1 VLSLVIA
8 KRVIIAM
15 RINTFFYSI
24 QQGIKNIFRNS
35 MFSLASVATMAACIF
50 MFGIFYILVANVNAM
65 AQDAEESVAITVF
78 FDEGISDS
86 RIKDIGEDIKKRT
99 EVKEIVFVSAEE
111 AWESFKDVY
120 FEGNEEY
127 ADGFSDNPLANS
139 ANYEVYLKD
148 ISKQSGLVTYLSS
161 IDGVREVKQSQSVA
175 ETLTEFNKIL
185 SIVSGGII
193 LILLCVAIFLINNT
207 ITVGIAVRKEEI
219 AIMKLIG
226 ATDFLVRAPFIVEGI
241 VIGLVGA
248 TIPLALL
255 FVMYDNMMVY
265 VANKFAFVGP
275 LLEFV
280 SAEMIFQGLV
290 PIALALGVGIGFLGS
305 IWTIRKHLKV

>member
-1 VLSLVIA
+1 
-8 KRVIIAM
+8 M

-24 QQGIKNIFRNS
+24 QQGFKNIARNS
-35 MFSLASVATMAACIF
+35 MFSLASMATMAACIF
-50 MFGIFYILVANVNAM
+50 MFGIFYILVFNVNAM
-65 AQDAEESVAITVF
+65 VQDAEESVAITVF
-78 FDEGISDS
+78 FDEGLSED
-86 RIKDIGEDIKKRT
+86 KMKAIG
-99 EVKEIVFVSAEE
+99 KEIDKRSEVRETVFVSAEE
-111 AWESFKDVY
+111 AWESFKEVY

-127 ADGFSDNPLANS
+127 ADGFSENPLANS
-139 ANYEVYLKD
+139 ANYEIYLKD
-148 ISKQSGLVTYLSS
+148 ISKQSTLVKYLKT

-193 LILLCVAIFLINNT
+193 TILLCVAVFLINNT

-226 ATDFLVRAPFIVEGI
+226 ATDYLVRSPFIVEGV

-248 TIPLALL
+248 SAPLALL
-255 FVMYDNMMVY
+255 YVLYDKIIVY
-265 VANKFAFVGP
+265 VAEKFAFVGS

-280 SAEMIFQGLV
+280 SPHILFQGLI
-290 PIALALGVGIGFLGS
+290 PIGLLLGVGIGFFGS
-305 IWTIRKHLKV
+305 VWTIRKHLKV